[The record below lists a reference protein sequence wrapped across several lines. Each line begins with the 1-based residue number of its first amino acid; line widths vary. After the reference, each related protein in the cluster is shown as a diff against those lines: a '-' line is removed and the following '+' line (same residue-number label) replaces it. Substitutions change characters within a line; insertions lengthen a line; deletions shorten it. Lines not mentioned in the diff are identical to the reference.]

1 LISLKEKVMKNRNK
15 LLQEA
20 LLIIVMALPLMVNA
34 QVCDFTSSSVTFNI
48 GTPASLPSNSLTS
61 YLLVDNATSTIVQ
74 ISSTSSFSGIVQS
87 KLYDVYAY
95 SYVNNNTVTG
105 LVVGGSLNTVTSS
118 CGDFSNP
125 LTVRICPASVTSGTC
140 DYTTSS
146 FTVKTVSTPPAGGTT
161 QYILTNLSGVILQVT
176 STPTFTGLSGSQ
188 SYNVY
193 AVSYTGTVTNLTVG
207 NSVNSISGSCYDLSN
222 ALPITVCVC
231 QPICLPVT
239 VTRIK

>member
-1 LISLKEKVMKNRNK
+1 MKNRII
-15 LLQEA
+15 LLQKA
-20 LLIIVMALPLMVNA
+20 LLIIVMALPFMGNA
-34 QVCDFTSSSVTFNI
+34 QVCDYTSSSVTFNI
-48 GTPASLPSNSLTS
+48 GTPATLPSNSLTS
-61 YLLVDNATSTIVQ
+61 YLLVDNATKTIVQ

-105 LVVGGSLNTVTSS
+105 LVVGGALSTVSSS

-125 LTVRICPASVTSGTC
+125 LTVRICPPSTSGATC

-146 FTVKTVSTPPAGGTT
+146 VTVKTVSTPPTGVTT
-161 QYILTNLSGVILQVT
+161 QYILTNLNGLILQVV

-188 SYNVY
+188 TYNVY
-193 AVSYTGTVTNLTVG
+193 AVSYSASVSNLTVG
-207 NSVNSISGSCYDLSN
+207 SSVNSITGTCYDLSN
-222 ALPITVCVC
+222 PLPITVCVC

>member
-1 LISLKEKVMKNRNK
+1 MKNRNK
-15 LLQEA
+15 LLQKA
-20 LLIIVMALPLMVNA
+20 LLVLVMAFPLMSKA
-34 QVCDFTSSSVTFNI
+34 QVCDYTSSSVTFNI
-48 GTPASLPSNSLTS
+48 GTPATLPSNSLTS
-61 YLLVDNATSTIVQ
+61 YLLVDNATQTIVQ
-74 ISSTSSFSGIVQS
+74 ISSTPSFSGIVQS

-105 LVVGGSLNTVTSS
+105 LVVGGALSTITSS

-125 LTVRICPASVTSGTC
+125 LTVRICPPSGNGGTC

-146 FTVKTVSTPPAGGTT
+146 FTVRTVGSPPAGTT
-161 QYILTNLSGVILQVT
+161 QYILTDLSGVILQVA
-176 STPTFTGLSGSQ
+176 STPTFTGLSGSK

-193 AVSYTGTVTNLTVG
+193 AVSYTGTITNLTVG
-207 NSVNSISGSCYDLSN
+207 SSVNSITGACYDLSN
-222 ALPITVCVC
+222 PLPITVCVC

>member
-1 LISLKEKVMKNRNK
+1 MKNKNK
-15 LLQEA
+15 LLEKA
-20 LLIIVMALPLMVNA
+20 LLIILMALPLMVNA
-34 QVCDFTSSSVTFNI
+34 QVCDYTSSSVTFNI
-48 GTPASLPSNSLTS
+48 GTSATLPSNSLTS
-61 YLLVDNATSTIVQ
+61 YLLVDNSTKTIIQ
-74 ISSTSSFSGIVQS
+74 ISSTPTFTGIVQA

-105 LVVGGSLNTVTSS
+105 LVVGGALSTITSS

-125 LTVRICPASVTSGTC
+125 LTVRICPASGTGSTC

-146 FTVKTVSTPPAGGTT
+146 FTVKTASTPPAGGTT
-161 QYILTNLSGVILQVT
+161 QYILANSSGVILQLT

-188 SYNVY
+188 SYNLY
-193 AVSYTGTVTNLTVG
+193 AVSYTGTVSNLTVG
-207 NSVNSISGSCYDLSN
+207 SSINSISGSCYDLSN

-239 VTRIK
+239 VTKIK

>member
-1 LISLKEKVMKNRNK
+1 MKNKNK
-15 LLQEA
+15 LLEKA
-20 LLIIVMALPLMVNA
+20 LLIILMALPLMVNA
-34 QVCDFTSSSVTFNI
+34 QVCDYTSSSVTFNI
-48 GTPASLPSNSLTS
+48 GTSATLPSNSLTS
-61 YLLVDNATSTIVQ
+61 YLLVDNSTKTIIQ
-74 ISSTSSFSGIVQS
+74 ISSTPTFTGIVQA

-105 LVVGGSLNTVTSS
+105 LVVGGALSTITSS

-125 LTVRICPASVTSGTC
+125 LTVRICPASGTGSTC

-146 FTVKTVSTPPAGGTT
+146 FTVKTASTPPAGGTT
-161 QYILTNLSGVILQVT
+161 QYILANSSGVILQLT

-193 AVSYTGTVTNLTVG
+193 AVSYTGTVSNFTVG
-207 NSVNSISGSCYDLSN
+207 SSINSISGSCYDLSN

-239 VTRIK
+239 VTKIK

>member
-1 LISLKEKVMKNRNK
+1 MKNKNK
-15 LLQEA
+15 LLEKA

-34 QVCDFTSSSVTFNI
+34 QVCDYTASSVTFNI
-48 GTPASLPSNSLTS
+48 GTSATLPSNSLTS
-61 YLLVDNATSTIVQ
+61 YLLVDNATKTILQ
-74 ISSTSSFSGIVQS
+74 ISSTPSFTGIVQS

-105 LVVGGSLNTVTSS
+105 LVVGGALSTITSS
-118 CGDFSNP
+118 CGDFSNS
-125 LTVRICPASVTSGTC
+125 LTVRICPASGTGSTC

-146 FTVKTVSTPPAGGTT
+146 FTVKTASTPPAGGTT
-161 QYILTNLSGVILQVT
+161 QYILANSSGVILQLT

-193 AVSYTGTVTNLTVG
+193 AVSYTGTVSNLTVG
-207 NSVNSISGSCYDLSN
+207 SSINSISGSCYDLSN

-239 VTRIK
+239 VTKIK

>member
-1 LISLKEKVMKNRNK
+1 MKNRNK
-15 LLQEA
+15 LLQKA
-20 LLIIVMALPLMVNA
+20 LLVLVMAFPLMSKA
-34 QVCDFTSSSVTFNI
+34 QVCDYTSSSVTFNI
-48 GTPASLPSNSLTS
+48 GTPATLPSNSLTS
-61 YLLVDNATSTIVQ
+61 YLLVDNATQTIVQ
-74 ISSTSSFSGIVQS
+74 ISSTPSFSGIVQS

-105 LVVGGSLNTVTSS
+105 LVVGGALSTITSS

-125 LTVRICPASVTSGTC
+125 LTVRICPPSGNGGTC

-146 FTVKTVSTPPAGGTT
+146 ITLKTASTPPAGGTT
-161 QYILTNLSGVILQVT
+161 QYILTNLSGLILQVS

-193 AVSYTGTVTNLTVG
+193 AVSYTGTITNLTVG
-207 NSVNSISGSCYDLSN
+207 SSVNSITGTCYDLSN
-222 ALPITVCVC
+222 PLPITVCVC